1 MFGSYGYFYMDE
13 TPYWISFILYDGAW
27 LDKDQ
32 NILNIQRESKFP
44 IYDKYLRAVSYGLVH
59 ERVPVITTIL
69 NEAFPFWMLVVVASI
84 LLYQKKLKKMLPL
97 LLIFGF
103 WGTMLLGPLI
113 AIRYAYPIIVCVPSM
128 LAVLYY
134 EN

>member
-1 MFGSYGYFYMDE
+1 MDIF
-13 TPYWISFILYDGAW
+13 TWTNLPYWISFILYDGAW
-27 LDKDQ
+27 LDEGQ

-44 IYDKYLRAVSYGLVH
+44 LYDKYLRAVSYGLVQ
-59 ERVPVITTIL
+59 ERVPVISTVS
-69 NEAFPFWMLVVVASI
+69 NEAFPFWILVVVASV
-84 LLYQKKLKKMLPL
+84 LLYQRKLKKLLPL
-97 LLIFGF
+97 LLVFGF

-134 EN
+134 ENNNK